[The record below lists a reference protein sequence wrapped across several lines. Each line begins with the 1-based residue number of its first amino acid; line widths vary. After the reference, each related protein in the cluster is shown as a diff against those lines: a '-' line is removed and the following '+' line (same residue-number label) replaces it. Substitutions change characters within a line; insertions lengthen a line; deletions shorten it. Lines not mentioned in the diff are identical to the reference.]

1 MTRERAAQQADGKA
15 WLRSH
20 LASLKGR
27 GTAKGARAAG
37 GGLKRNSGAKQRA
50 GVQYNSFL
58 SSSEDEGRPRRAR
71 RAIEDMSEE
80 EAETKR
86 KRSLEQRLL
95 GRRQPGPRR
104 QDGSAIRA
112 GFTAGSIREKVRAA
126 EMEMGRNG
134 SEAGGVRARV
144 ASMAAEQRRQ
154 PRNDARRSL
163 GGARGVLTSDGEQ
176 SDSFEKGQQTGS
188 PGSLL
193 FGSSDEEGGGGRGAM
208 RRSLLSSMD
217 AAGNEGAGED
227 VMRKCPENR
236 RPKGDVDSP
245 TEEEGEAK
253 GGGGFVGSE
262 LAEKA
267 REIVLMSCE
276 AGGDGGFASERRRAY
291 SEIGSL
297 PERDLNFVTRAQ
309 FEQHKRQWEARVCWR
324 LVFI

>member
-1 MTRERAAQQADGKA
+1 M
-15 WLRSH
+15 
-20 LASLKGR
+20 
-27 GTAKGARAAG
+27 
-37 GGLKRNSGAKQRA
+37 KRNSGAKQRA

-71 RAIEDMSEE
+71 REIEDMSEE

-163 GGARGVLTSDGEQ
+163 GGALGVLTSDGEQ
-176 SDSFEKGQQTGS
+176 SDSFEKGKQTGS

-193 FGSSDEEGGGGRGAM
+193 FGSSDEEGGG
-208 RRSLLSSMD
+208 
-217 AAGNEGAGED
+217 
-227 VMRKCPENR
+227 
-236 RPKGDVDSP
+236 
-245 TEEEGEAK
+245 EEG
-253 GGGGFVGSE
+253 
-262 LAEKA
+262 
-267 REIVLMSCE
+267 R
-276 AGGDGGFASERRRAY
+276 
-291 SEIGSL
+291 
-297 PERDLNFVTRAQ
+297 
-309 FEQHKRQWEARVCWR
+309 
-324 LVFI
+324 

>member
-1 MTRERAAQQADGKA
+1 
-15 WLRSH
+15 
-20 LASLKGR
+20 
-27 GTAKGARAAG
+27 
-37 GGLKRNSGAKQRA
+37 
-50 GVQYNSFL
+50 
-58 SSSEDEGRPRRAR
+58 
-71 RAIEDMSEE
+71 
-80 EAETKR
+80 
-86 KRSLEQRLL
+86 
-95 GRRQPGPRR
+95 
-104 QDGSAIRA
+104 
-112 GFTAGSIREKVRAA
+112 
-126 EMEMGRNG
+126 
-134 SEAGGVRARV
+134 
-144 ASMAAEQRRQ
+144 
-154 PRNDARRSL
+154 
-163 GGARGVLTSDGEQ
+163 
-176 SDSFEKGQQTGS
+176 
-188 PGSLL
+188 
-193 FGSSDEEGGGGRGAM
+193 M

-276 AGGDGGFASERRRAY
+276 AGGDGGFASERRGAY

-297 PERDLNFVTRAQ
+297 PERDLNYVTRAQ